1 MSFFSRHRQ
10 EQEGGISLNRRPSIL
25 CQAVGLIALICLCC
39 GAAAQSSVISTTES
53 EPSRLASGNARDFS
67 DKRPELNVCA
77 FEWKPY
83 SYLQGD
89 KASGVLVDLVN
100 AMELPYRIRFNFM
113 PLPRCLAAVKQG
125 QQDLILYSSTPDP
138 DLVMASVPVQYHISG
153 VIVKA
158 NSEHKRFTGL
168 PQFSGKTLGV
178 LRGNPIYKSL
188 KHYQGVHWQLQNSG
202 ESMWKMLMRG
212 RLDGA
217 IGDYLSL
224 TPLQVYRS
232 GEVEFLRPALYATP
246 IHMAVNRSVA
256 ETLIPLID
264 GHLKQLLEDGS
275 VDHAYVK
282 HGVEPFTIIRTMAL
296 DFERHQ
302 QEKLRE
308 AGAFVGHN

>member
-10 EQEGGISLNRRPSIL
+10 EQQGGIDLNGRSSIL
-25 CQAVGLIALICLCC
+25 CQALGLFVLICLS
-39 GAAAQSSVISTTES
+39 GGSVAQTSVISTTDS
-53 EPSRLASGNARDFS
+53 GPSRWAPDNPQALD
-67 DKRPELNVCA
+67 DKRPELNICA

-83 SYLQGD
+83 SYLDGD
-89 KASGVLVDLVN
+89 KVSGVLVDLVN
-100 AMELPYRIRFNFM
+100 AMDLPYRLRFNFM
-113 PLPRCLAAVKQG
+113 PLPRCRAAVKQG

-158 NSEHKRFTGL
+158 GSGHKHFTGL
-168 PQFSGKTLGV
+168 PQFSGKTIGV

-188 KHYQGVHWQLQNSG
+188 KHYEGVHWQLQNSG

-232 GEVEFLRPALYATP
+232 GEVEFLKPALYATP
-246 IHMAVNRSVA
+246 IHMAANRSVA
-256 ETLIPLID
+256 ETLIPLIN
-264 GHLKQLLEDGS
+264 GYLKQSLEDGS

-282 HGVEPFTIIRTMAL
+282 HGVEPFTIIRTMAV